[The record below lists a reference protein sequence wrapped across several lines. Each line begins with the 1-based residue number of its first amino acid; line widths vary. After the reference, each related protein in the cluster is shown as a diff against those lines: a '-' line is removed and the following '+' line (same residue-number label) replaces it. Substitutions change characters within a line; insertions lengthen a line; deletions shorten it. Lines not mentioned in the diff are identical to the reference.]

1 MSDPKTVAQRT
12 DRMIDRM
19 LGGDRLA
26 LARLIT
32 QVENRTAALPAI
44 MKAVYPRAHGAYVV
58 GVTGPPGAGKSTV
71 VDRLTVLLRA
81 EGATV
86 GVVAVDP
93 SSPFTGGAVLGDR
106 IRMQA
111 HALDPGV
118 FIRSMATRGSHGGL
132 ARATGDTITLLAA
145 AGYAWVLVET
155 VGVGQTEL
163 DIMKLADTTVVV
175 LVPESGD
182 AIQTMKAG
190 LMEAADVF
198 LVNKADRSGAPA
210 LMAELTFA
218 AHLSLTSAASPKNIG
233 WEIPVL
239 SAEAQSGVGI
249 AELLADVRRH
259 RAALEAAG
267 ALAARRRARGREA
280 VKRLMLDAVR
290 QKDEAAPAA
299 APRLDRIRER
309 VALVGKHALGQA
321 KTLSQ
326 AYPGVMHAIMFWG
339 FLALFMGTVL
349 ATIDYD
355 ITVPLLGYKLLK
367 GSFYLVYETVLDL
380 FGLFF
385 VLGLGMAL
393 WRRFVLRPE
402 RIDPTARFAGALA
415 LLLVI
420 NVTGFVIEACRLAA
434 VRPAWAA
441 WSPVGWFLAQGMRAA
456 GMSEGA
462 LRATHL
468 SVWLFH
474 AAVSL
479 AFVAVI
485 PYSYFVHL
493 ITTPLNIFFAKLG
506 PRGELREED
515 VERRREQV
523 DEVRVRDDRDE
534 RERDRGV
541 KEPDGEVRRPER
553 ALRHARGQHPD
564 RKSVV

>member
-71 VDRLTVLLRA
+71 VDRLTARLRGEA
-81 EGATV
+81 ATV

-106 IRMQA
+106 IRMQT

-118 FIRSMATRGSHGGL
+118 FIRSMATRGSLGGL
-132 ARATGDTITLLAA
+132 ARATGDAIKLLAA
-145 AGYAWVLVET
+145 AGYAWILVET

-190 LMEAADVF
+190 LMEAADIF

-210 LMAELTFA
+210 LIAELKVA
-218 AHLSLTSAASPKNIG
+218 AHQHGTSAASPKDIG

-267 ALAARRRARGREA
+267 ALAARRRARRREGLQT
-280 VKRLMLDAVR
+280 RLLDEVR
-290 QKDEAAPAA
+290 EKAERALAAGHTAPAA
-299 APRLDRIRER
+299 
-309 VALVGKHALGQA
+309 
-321 KTLSQ
+321 
-326 AYPGVMHAIMFWG
+326 
-339 FLALFMGTVL
+339 
-349 ATIDYD
+349 
-355 ITVPLLGYKLLK
+355 
-367 GSFYLVYETVLDL
+367 
-380 FGLFF
+380 
-385 VLGLGMAL
+385 
-393 WRRFVLRPE
+393 
-402 RIDPTARFAGALA
+402 
-415 LLLVI
+415 
-420 NVTGFVIEACRLAA
+420 
-434 VRPAWAA
+434 
-441 WSPVGWFLAQGMRAA
+441 
-456 GMSEGA
+456 
-462 LRATHL
+462 
-468 SVWLFH
+468 
-474 AAVSL
+474 
-479 AFVAVI
+479 
-485 PYSYFVHL
+485 
-493 ITTPLNIFFAKLG
+493 
-506 PRGELREED
+506 
-515 VERRREQV
+515 
-523 DEVRVRDDRDE
+523 
-534 RERDRGV
+534 
-541 KEPDGEVRRPER
+541 
-553 ALRHARGQHPD
+553 
-564 RKSVV
+564 